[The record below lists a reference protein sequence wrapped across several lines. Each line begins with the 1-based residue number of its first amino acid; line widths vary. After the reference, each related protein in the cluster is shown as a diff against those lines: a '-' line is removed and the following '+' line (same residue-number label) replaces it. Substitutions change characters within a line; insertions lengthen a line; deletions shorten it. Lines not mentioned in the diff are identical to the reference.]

1 MHLLAD
7 SNSEVDLDQENDVFL
22 IQRDTNTFMT
32 KHKVTENQ
40 SLDVKEKINEMPE
53 DNNEKFLNDDMDIA
67 DCNLIADHDQE
78 SSVEETFEQDLYQN
92 NDSYISV
99 ATLHE
104 CKECK
109 KTFSQAGYLKK
120 PIYTIHHKIH

>member
-1 MHLLAD
+1 
-7 SNSEVDLDQENDVFL
+7 
-22 IQRDTNTFMT
+22 MT
-32 KHKVTENQ
+32 KHQVTENQ
-40 SLDVKEKINEMPE
+40 SLDVKENINEMPE
-53 DNNEKFLNDDMDIA
+53 DKYEKFLNDDMDIA

-104 CKECK
+104 CKEC
-109 KTFSQAGYLKK
+109 
-120 PIYTIHHKIH
+120 